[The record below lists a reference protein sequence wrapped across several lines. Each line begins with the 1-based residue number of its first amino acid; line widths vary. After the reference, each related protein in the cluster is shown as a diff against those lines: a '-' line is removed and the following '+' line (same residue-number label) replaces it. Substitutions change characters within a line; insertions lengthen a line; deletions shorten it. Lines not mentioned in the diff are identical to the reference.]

1 MTKTINT
8 AKKAHLGFPNKYMEN
23 LKTTQAVIAQKNH
36 ALALIQIAVLLNR
49 LAIHSLKKNII
60 IGLKL

>member
-1 MTKTINT
+1 MTKTINPT
-8 AKKAHLGFPNKYMEN
+8 KKAHLGFPNKYMEN

-49 LAIHSLKKNII
+49 LAIH
-60 IGLKL
+60 